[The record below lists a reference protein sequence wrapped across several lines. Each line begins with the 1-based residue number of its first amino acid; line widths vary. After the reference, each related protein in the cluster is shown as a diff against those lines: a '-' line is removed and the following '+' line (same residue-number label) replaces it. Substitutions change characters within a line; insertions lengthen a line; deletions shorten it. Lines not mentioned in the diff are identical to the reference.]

1 MVMGKKRTKAGR
13 HTAMRMRKLLQVVFP
28 LGCIIFPG
36 LLHAQQTQSG
46 ITLKDAMPWLI
57 AIFIFMLSTIFSVL
71 LVKKNKKSSTGCRD
85 EI

>member
-1 MVMGKKRTKAGR
+1 
-13 HTAMRMRKLLQVVFP
+13 MRMRKLLQVVFP

-57 AIFIFMLSTIFSVL
+57 AIFIFMLSTIFSYYHTKQL
-71 LVKKNKKSSTGCRD
+71 DSKFTPQKFQSNLQLILNSQ
-85 EI
+85 